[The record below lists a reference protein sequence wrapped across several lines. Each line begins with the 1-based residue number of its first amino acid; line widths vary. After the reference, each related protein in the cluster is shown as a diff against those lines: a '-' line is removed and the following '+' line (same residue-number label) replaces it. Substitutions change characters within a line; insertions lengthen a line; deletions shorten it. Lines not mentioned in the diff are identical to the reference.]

1 MKQFQ
6 IGKIRIYFV
15 ILT

>member
-1 MKQFQ
+1 MAYETN
-6 IGKIRIYFV
+6 IYFV